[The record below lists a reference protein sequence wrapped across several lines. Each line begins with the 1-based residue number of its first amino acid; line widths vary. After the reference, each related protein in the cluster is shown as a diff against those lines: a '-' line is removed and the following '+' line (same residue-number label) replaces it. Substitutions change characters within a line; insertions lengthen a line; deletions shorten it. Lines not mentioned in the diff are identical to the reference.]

1 MSDNIPSLFDHLNNL
16 TVDKTDWSEEDG
28 FRKNY
33 TQYMVNRFT
42 GMNDMLLPF
51 ISEINMLRDL
61 PDDVHYNLLKEY
73 LPRQKMWFK
82 YISRIKKED
91 VNIVNNIM
99 EFYDCSEDEAI
110 DYLELLPKDMIKDI
124 EKFYDAGGKVSSRKR

>member
-1 MSDNIPSLFDHLNNL
+1 
-16 TVDKTDWSEEDG
+16 
-28 FRKNY
+28 
-33 TQYMVNRFT
+33 
-42 GMNDMLLPF
+42 LPF